1 MLLADLVVAETPS
14 PRSMLATVVGYALVA
29 VIAYVVLK
37 MFLGTIFWLLR
48 SVLVVALLGGL
59 LLLYLNLK
67 APDPD
72 D

>member
-1 MLLADLVVAETPS
+1 
-14 PRSMLATVVGYALVA
+14 MLASVVGYVLVA
-29 VIAYVVLK
+29 VVAYVLLK
-37 MFLGTIFWLLR
+37 MVVGTVFWLLR